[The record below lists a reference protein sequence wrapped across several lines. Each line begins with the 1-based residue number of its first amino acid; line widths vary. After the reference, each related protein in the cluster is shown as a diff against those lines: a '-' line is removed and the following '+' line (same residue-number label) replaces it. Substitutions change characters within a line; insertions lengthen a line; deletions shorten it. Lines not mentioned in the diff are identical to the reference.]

1 MVREREEAPSSRSR
15 GSQLRGS
22 SQRHGWI
29 PTVIVDNSALF
40 RAGLTH
46 ILAGTRFRV
55 MAGCSG
61 LKDIQKSCLHRRACL
76 ALVGLDKGAR
86 AVLTELSF
94 LKAQYE
100 YFRVVI
106 FSDRFDLQELLT
118 AIAAGGDCYLLK
130 NEISPDVL
138 LKSLDLVLLGET
150 IVPQGFTQLIRSQ
163 VRLEQDALS
172 RSNDPG
178 TRLEYPRAQVP
189 TETLQTAGTRLEY
202 PRAQV
207 PTETLQTDEI
217 ARLSNREQLILFH
230 MTQGASNK
238 HIAREL
244 KITEAT
250 VKTHVKA
257 LLHKIG
263 ARNRTQA
270 AVWAINHFGPS
281 RLDEAKSLE
290 KSAGL
295 PVVLAQLGRLGL
307 DLADGSAVTRQAEQ
321 KVYAVPLSPMRT
333 ADHQRRV

>member
-1 MVREREEAPSSRSR
+1 MVREREEAPSSRLR

-29 PTVIVDNSALF
+29 PTVIIDNSALF

-61 LKDIQKSCLHRRACL
+61 LKDIQKSSLHRRACL
-76 ALVGLDKGAR
+76 ALVGLDKGAQ

-172 RSNDPG
+172 RSNDP
-178 TRLEYPRAQVP
+178 
-189 TETLQTAGTRLEY
+189 GTRLEY

-307 DLADGSAVTRQAEQ
+307 DLADGSAVTPQAEQ
-321 KVYAVPLSPMRT
+321 KVYAVPLSPVRT